1 MMKTLWI
8 FQLDSSKI
16 KTPRAN
22 NALSMN
28 EVLNK
33 VIICSNLERE
43 YWKNPNISTIAAGFK
58 KKRQNLLKNLN
69 MPFDS
74 NRKTFTI

>member
-1 MMKTLWI
+1 
-8 FQLDSSKI
+8 
-16 KTPRAN
+16 
-22 NALSMN
+22 MN

-43 YWKNPNISTIAAGFK
+43 YWKKPNISINAAGFK

-74 NRKTFTI
+74 T